1 MTLPHALK
9 TAGQGLAVGG
19 GLAALGYAALVAF
32 HRTRYGRV
40 AYTCS
45 MGDDSK
51 LLDRFI
57 PSPEV
62 VEHHRSR
69 ISAPADVVLSTAKE
83 MDLLTSTVIR
93 IVVKARQIVLGGQ
106 PGTPPHPRALLSQ
119 LQSIGWVVLAERT
132 GREIVLGAVTQPWQA
147 TVVFRPIPAAD
158 FAAFREPGY
167 VKIASTLRAEAIGAH
182 QSMVHTETRLSTTDL
197 QTQARFRR
205 YWSFVA
211 PGIKVITLSMVR
223 SLRRSAE
230 RRAAAAAAQAWTGG
244 AGAEGSPKRVG
255 FRRQLNA

>member
-45 MGDDSK
+45 MGDDTR

-93 IVVKARQIVLGGQ
+93 VVVKAREIVLGGQ
-106 PGTPPHPRALLSQ
+106 PGTRPHPQALLSQ
-119 LQSIGWVVLAERT
+119 LQSIGWVVLAERA

-147 TVVFRPIPAAD
+147 NVVFRSIPAAD

-167 VKIASTLRAEAIGAH
+167 VKIAWTLRADPIGAH
-182 QSMVHTETRLSTTDL
+182 QSMFHTETRVSTTDL
-197 QTQARFRR
+197 QTQERFRR

-211 PGIKVITLSMVR
+211 PGIKLITLSTLR
-223 SLRRSAE
+223 PLRRSAE
-230 RRAAAAAAQAWTGG
+230 RRAAATQAWTGG
-244 AGAEGSPKRVG
+244 ASAERSVRRVD
-255 FRRQLNA
+255 FRRRINA